1 MLEGITATVVLQAG
15 AFGLLLIVL
24 MSLFVAVR
32 SGQLVPKATMDKLTE
47 IMNGRVEQAEKR
59 EDQWRQIAEDWR
71 NTAHLAT
78 EQAAELLE
86 QGRLTVDLLQA
97 IKEAQDAQQDFS
109 YVGVHHRSRR

>member
-47 IMNGRVEQAEKR
+47 IMNGRAERAEQR

-97 IKEAQDAQQDFS
+97 IKEAQDAQDHS
-109 YVGVHHRSRR
+109 YVGVHHRRRR